1 MSMVRIDRVTKTA
14 SGKGLRVL
22 SGATWYG
29 AFLDSGLDQM
39 IGQTVDADITT
50 SEKYGATI
58 SKYRKVDPSPSTQ
71 AQGASKQPLP
81 SGVAPYWMPFAS
93 NVCAHAI
100 SAGIVKEPADL
111 KAWLLAARDAAE
123 AGNNGDIG
131 L

>member
-1 MSMVRIDRVTKTA
+1 
-14 SGKGLRVL
+14 
-22 SGATWYG
+22 
-29 AFLDSGLDQM
+29 
-39 IGQTVDADITT
+39 
-50 SEKYGATI
+50 
-58 SKYRKVDPSPSTQ
+58 
-71 AQGASKQPLP
+71 
-81 SGVAPYWMPFAS
+81 MPFAS